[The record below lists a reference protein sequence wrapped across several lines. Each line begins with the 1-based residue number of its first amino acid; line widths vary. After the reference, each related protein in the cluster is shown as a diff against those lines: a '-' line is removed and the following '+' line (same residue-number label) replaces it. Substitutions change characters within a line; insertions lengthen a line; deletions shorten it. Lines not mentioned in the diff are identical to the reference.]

1 MNGSRVLLIS
11 KRPLFAE
18 AVTRILKTANI
29 IIVATVCCTEDAW
42 SLLKSEK
49 IINIIAE
56 FGDPSVTEG
65 DFISKIFQ
73 QSNAQRVIL
82 LDSDNNRMVVHRRES
97 SDHITARDLIVALQD
112 VPPILS
118 ASNFLN

>member
-1 MNGSRVLLIS
+1 MDGSRVLLIS

-18 AVTRILKTANI
+18 AVTQLLKTANI
-29 IIVATVCCTEDAW
+29 IVTATVRHAEDAW
-42 SLLKSEK
+42 PLLKSEK

-56 FGDPSVTEG
+56 YDDPSVTEG
-65 DFISKIFQ
+65 DFISNLFE

-82 LDSDNNRMVVHRRES
+82 LDSDKNRMVVHHRES
-97 SDHITARDLIVALQD
+97 SDHVTARDLIVAIQD
-112 VPPILS
+112 VPPALS